1 MALNLMM
8 PGNPRNQPKDLQKW
22 FGYDNTAGF
31 YVQVQLASMRTLHEF
46 GIITDADMALLT
58 PEIEQKL
65 GEITT
70 TQNDDVERRI
80 TNHDIRALVH
90 IIQGIMPEP
99 LRRWVH
105 VPMTSYDVIDTA
117 RAYQYSFAHQHVVRP
132 KIIPVLSV
140 LKGHAEVHRST
151 VQIGRTHGQ
160 HALPIT
166 FGFWIATIM
175 SRLLYNMGQA
185 DTFNAGLVGKIAGA
199 VGAYNAQTGLG
210 IFERNGMRFEDRVLG
225 RLGLK
230 PAWISTQIV
239 PPEPLG
245 YYLYSML
252 MLSGAFG
259 QFGRDGRNLMRT
271 EIAELSEP
279 FEKGQVG
286 SSTMAHKRNPL
297 NFENI
302 EGTFFKNV
310 GEYVKVLMTVISEH
324 QRDLV
329 GSTISRDFPAI
340 VINAVSQMDTLMR
353 PNKAGVPFLTRVKV
367 NAEAC
372 KKNAQ
377 SSGDTILAEPLYLA
391 LQMNGY
397 RGDAHKLIN
406 EEAMAFVSPV
416 CNLYMAIEFLMEDN
430 QELAEAWNRIPAEMK
445 ALFSNPENYVGRAAE
460 QTDAICA
467 RVQDYI
473 ARN

>member
-1 MALNLMM
+1 MM
-8 PGNPRNQPKDLQKW
+8 PGNPRTQPKDLQAW
-22 FGYDNTAGF
+22 FGYDNTTGF
-31 YVQVQLASMRTLHEF
+31 YVEVQLASMLTLHEF
-46 GIITDADMALLT
+46 GIISDVDINLLT
-58 PEIEQKL
+58 PDIKAQLK
-65 GEITT
+65 GITT
-70 TQNDDVERRI
+70 TKNDEIERTI

-90 IIQGIMPEP
+90 QIQAILPEA

-105 VPMTSYDVIDTA
+105 VPMTSYDVIDTS
-117 RAYQYSFAHQHVVRP
+117 RAFQYTYAHQQVVRP
-132 KIIPVLSV
+132 KLLPVLGILRDHA
-140 LKGHAEVHRST
+140 LKHRST

-175 SRLLYNMGQA
+175 SRMLYNIEQA
-185 DTFNAGLVGKIAGA
+185 DMYASGLVGKIAGA
-199 VGAYNAQTGLG
+199 VGAYNAQKGLG
-210 IFERNGMRFEDRVLG
+210 IYEHNGVRFEDRVLG

-230 PAWISTQIV
+230 PAPISTQIV
-239 PPEPLG
+239 PPEPLA

-310 GEYVKVLMTVISEH
+310 AEYLKVLMTVISEH

-329 GSTISRDFPAI
+329 GSTISRDFPTI

-353 PNKAGVPFLTRVKV
+353 KNKAGVPFLARVKV
-367 NAEAC
+367 NVEAC
-372 KKNAQ
+372 RRNAQ
-377 SSGDTILAEPLYLA
+377 SSGDTILAEPLYLM

-397 RGDAHKLIN
+397 RGDAHKLVN
-406 EEAMAFVSPV
+406 EEAMNFVSPV
-416 CNLYMAIEFLMEDN
+416 CNLYMAIEMI
-430 QELAEAWNRIPAEMK
+430 AEGNPEVAAAWGAIPAEMR
-445 ALFSNPENYVGRAAE
+445 ALFRNPELYAGRAAE
-460 QTDAICA
+460 QTEEVCA
-467 RVQDYI
+467 RVEDYLHLH
-473 ARN
+473 R